1 VPDLTPIGSALFAR
15 AMPAASSGASSPLSV
30 TATAGV
36 RMGMRHAEEQT
47 QSCSAPIKQFAK
59 VLARF
64 EEGNSLR

>member
-1 VPDLTPIGSALFAR
+1 MSAGVRERLCL
-15 AMPAASSGASSPLSV
+15 PAAGSGASSALSV

-36 RMGMRHAEEQT
+36 RMGMRRAEEQT